1 MSIVVQKFGGT
12 SVAAEENLVNVA
24 KKVIRTKSSGKDVVV
39 VVSAMGKSTNTLL
52 EIAHR
57 INPSPHKREL
67 DMLTSTGEQVT
78 IALLTMAIQ
87 AQGYDAISFT
97 GNQVGI
103 LTDNAYTKAKIIDIK
118 KDRIIKELLGGRIVV
133 VAGFQ
138 GVTEDGEITTLGRG
152 GSDTTAVALAAALK
166 AEYCEIF
173 TDVEGV
179 FTADPNVVPE
189 ARKLHVVSYEEMLE
203 MSSSGAKV
211 LQLRSVEFGRMY
223 KVLIHVRSS
232 FNDEQGTWV
241 IEEDERMEKAIISG
255 VTYDKNQ
262 AKVTIYGLPDV
273 PGIAANV
280 FQALAE
286 ANINVDMIIQNVSK
300 GERSDISFTVDK
312 DDLAQTLEV
321 MNKIKKELGAN
332 SVDFDKD
339 IAKVSLVGAGMR
351 TNPGVAASM
360 FTALADSDI
369 NIEMISTSP
378 IKISC
383 VIRKDEVDRAI
394 KSIHKKFELH
404 KDMRSDEHTKR
415 VK

>member
-1 MSIVVQKFGGT
+1 MSTVVQKFGGT
-12 SVAAEENLVNVA
+12 SVAAEENIVNVA
-24 KKVIRTKSSGKDVVV
+24 KKVIKTKSYGKDVVV
-39 VVSAMGKSTNTLL
+39 VVSAMGKTTNTLL
-52 EIAHR
+52 EMAHR
-57 INPSPHKREL
+57 INPNPHKREL
-67 DMLTSTGEQVT
+67 DMLASTGEQAS

-118 KDRIIKELLGGRIVV
+118 KDRILKELSNGKIVV

-173 TDVEGV
+173 TDVDGI

-232 FNDEQGTWV
+232 FNEEQGTWI

-273 PGIAANV
+273 PGIAAKV
-280 FQALAE
+280 FQALAD

-312 DDLAQTLEV
+312 EDLNQTLEV
-321 MNKIKKELGAN
+321 MDKVKNDLGATL
-332 SVDFDKD
+332 VDFDND

-360 FTALADSDI
+360 FTALAESNI

-383 VIRKDEVDRAI
+383 VIRKDEVERAI
-394 KSIHKKFELH
+394 KSIHRKFELH
-404 KDMRSDEHTKR
+404 KDMRSDEHVQR

>member
-118 KDRIIKELLGGRIVV
+118 KDRIIKELSGGRIVV

-262 AKVTIYGLPDV
+262 AKITIYGLPDV

-332 SVDFDKD
+332 SIDFDKD

-394 KSIHKKFELH
+394 KSIHEKFELH